1 MAYKQ
6 GKTFLKAPVKLFMRL
21 SPLIKKLALLAA
33 AATACLTAPLL
44 ARTADDYTLPVV
56 KRWFM
61 VQADARCHLL
71 DDAASQALKA
81 GYLQARND
89 ALRAGLS
96 MAYLAP
102 WLERA
107 RAAADQSDC
116 AAPSL
121 VAEVDTAEGGFRRF
135 IAVPRLELASGRTHW
150 LANRTYG
157 DDQAWRLVQYQNSDR
172 ADMAFGLYGGLQ
184 HNSFSLM
191 AHFRDGTRPYSARL
205 LVRNTDIVTTGVINR
220 APYGVSDSLPVGFSD
235 YSSLSFMASGKTEV
249 MADLHPGMKTNL
261 AGFTLTGNYAGVQK
275 PEAAVRFD
283 FPSRA
288 WLAIAK
294 LDPRE
299 DIVIEFATE
308 DGPRYARFEVGDFV
322 TGLSYIALPA
332 PYTHNHVNS
341 QS

>member
-1 MAYKQ
+1 M
-6 GKTFLKAPVKLFMRL
+6 TSHPFVKI
-21 SPLIKKLALLAA
+21 PLAKKLVLTAA
-33 AATACLTAPLL
+33 ALSACVAAPLV
-44 ARTADDYTLPVV
+44 AQTADDYTLPVV

-71 DDAASQALKA
+71 DGQTSQALKA

-102 WLERA
+102 WLEKA
-107 RAAADQSDC
+107 KLAADQSDC

-121 VAEVDTAEGGFRRF
+121 MTEVKSAQGGFRRF
-135 IAVPRLELASGRTHW
+135 MAVPHLELASGRTQW
-150 LANRTYG
+150 LANRAYG
-157 DDQAWRLVQYQNSDR
+157 DDQVWRLVQFQNTDQ
-172 ADMAFGLYGGLQ
+172 ADMAFGLYGGLHQ
-184 HNSFSLM
+184 NSFSLM
-191 AHFRDGTRPYSARL
+191 AHFKDGARPYSARL
-205 LVRNTDIVTTGVINR
+205 LVRNTDIVATGVINR
-220 APYGVSDSLPVGFSD
+220 AAYGLSETLPAGFSD
-235 YSSLSFMASGKTEV
+235 YSSLNFMASRITDV
-249 MADLHPGMKTNL
+249 SAPLRPGVKTNL
-261 AGFTLTGNYAGVQK
+261 AGFTLTGNYVGVQG
-275 PEAAVRFD
+275 PEAAMRFD

-299 DIVIEFATE
+299 DIVVEFSTE
-308 DGPRYARFEVGDFV
+308 KGPQYARFEVGDFV

-332 PYTHNHVNS
+332 PYTHNQVNS